1 MAPRFSPRCATE
13 TFQLQTRRH
22 QPSNDARSMGDA
34 RMKTRSIAS
43 ASMGTKPW
51 AAGATNGSNSASAR
65 RSSGFMSAKT
75 CKAWRPR
82 QCKRTPRFIVR
93 RESMRKV
100 LSIAAVLAACAPT
113 VTTSPARAP
122 ALDFASPDARATA
135 ASIDGFAADLH
146 AALPKTGN
154 LFYSPASVAI
164 ALGMAEQ
171 GAAGQTRAEMDKVLH
186 LSGGPLAYA
195 SLESALASSKSPEI
209 GIADRLYFEKTIAI
223 EPAFA
228 K

>member
-1 MAPRFSPRCATE
+1 
-13 TFQLQTRRH
+13 
-22 QPSNDARSMGDA
+22 
-34 RMKTRSIAS
+34 
-43 ASMGTKPW
+43 
-51 AAGATNGSNSASAR
+51 
-65 RSSGFMSAKT
+65 
-75 CKAWRPR
+75 
-82 QCKRTPRFIVR
+82 
-93 RESMRKV
+93 MRKV

-195 SLESALASSKSPEI
+195 SLESALAPRNSPEI

-228 K
+228 KLAPSETVDFESDAEGARKNIDAWVSDRTHARIPELIAPNVLDRDTRFVIVNAVYFKGKWETPFDRGATRVAC